1 MKVDYLDKQLL
12 LMGFLAQDSLSR
24 VAALVKEVF
33 TRTRVY
39 GDEENKISYWQ
50 LIFLRSKVNG
60 GSYRDE
66 DLPHMKW
73 QWPRD
78 TWFQEQLSHHL
89 KALEFPTQR
98 RGNCNS
104 LSPTKSLEHSSVVI
118 ERNLDHDSIAG
129 NDGHENK
136 LTAYLAQIA

>member
-1 MKVDYLDKQLL
+1 MKFDYLEKQLL
-12 LMGFLAQDSLSR
+12 PIGFLAQDSLSG

-33 TRTRVY
+33 TGTRVY

-50 LIFLRSKVNG
+50 LIFLQSKANG
-60 GSYRDE
+60 CSYRSE

-89 KALEFPTQR
+89 KSSRICDTA
-98 RGNCNS
+98 RGQLTS
-104 LSPTKSLEHSSVVI
+104 
-118 ERNLDHDSIAG
+118 
-129 NDGHENK
+129 
-136 LTAYLAQIA
+136 LTAFMRQPIQFQQ